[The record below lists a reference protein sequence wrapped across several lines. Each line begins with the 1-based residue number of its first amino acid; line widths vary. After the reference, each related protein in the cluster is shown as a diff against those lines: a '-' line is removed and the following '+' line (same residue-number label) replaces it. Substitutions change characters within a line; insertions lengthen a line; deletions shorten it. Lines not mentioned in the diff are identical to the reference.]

1 MPLTELTKITSPGI
15 KTDTNWVGNNAHFTG
30 ITTTDGS
37 FNVGVTTIHSNLA
50 EVHNVVSTGVVTA
63 TKFVGDGSDLTS
75 LPAGLGTAI
84 SADVSKPL
92 NSIYYVND
100 TLHITEN
107 SLVDVPS
114 TSSNAYTQY
123 SNIQVEDNVNLT
135 VNDDCNFIPDILSL
149 PT

>member
-1 MPLTELTKITSPGI
+1 MPLTQLTKITGPGI
-15 KTDTNWVGNNAHFTG
+15 KTDTNWVGNNANFTG
-30 ITTTDGS
+30 ILTASNLSIGT
-37 FNVGVTTIHSNLA
+37 GVTISA
-50 EVHNVVSTGVVTA
+50 GVVTA

-84 SADVSKPL
+84 SADASTPL

-100 TLHITEN
+100 TLHVTEH
-107 SLVDVPS
+107 SLVDVPA

-123 SNIQVEDNVNLT
+123 ANIQVEDNINLT

>member
-1 MPLTELTKITSPGI
+1 MPLTELTKITGPGI
-15 KTDTNWVGNNAHFTG
+15 KTTTNFVGNNANFTG
-30 ITTTDGS
+30 ILTASNLSIGT
-37 FNVGVTTIHSNLA
+37 GVTISASGL
-50 EVHNVVSTGVVTA
+50 NVTGIVTA

-75 LPAGLGTAI
+75 LPAGLGTAL

-100 TLHITEN
+100 TLHVTEH
-107 SLVDVPS
+107 SMVDVPA

-123 SNIQVEDNVNLT
+123 ANIQVEDNVNLT